1 MFRYFI
7 FPLRFVF
14 KLIVFITK
22 ARPKMRQFFEFLKIL
37 NKKAYFLVSLFVKLV
52 IISDLTI
59 RIRSTVLK
67 NGVFEEC
74 L

>member
-1 MFRYFI
+1 
-7 FPLRFVF
+7 
-14 KLIVFITK
+14 
-22 ARPKMRQFFEFLKIL
+22 MRQFFEFLKIL

-67 NGVFEEC
+67 NGVFEESSLFIFKNLNGKTGNGFIKVEC
-74 L
+74 FAF